1 MTTMVCF
8 RAAGAAYCL
17 PLQAAR
23 SVRTAADVI
32 PLPDTAA
39 DVAGIIPGDPPLTVI
54 SPLNASGRHILVI
67 EAQGQAFGLLVDRV
81 TGLRRVDAADIR
93 PAPKG
98 QGRHR
103 LVSGTIDADDG
114 IVFVADPTAL
124 AGRL

>member
-8 RAAGAAYCL
+8 QADGAAYCL

-23 SVRTAADVI
+23 SVRTAAEVI
-32 PLPDTAA
+32 ALPDPAA

-54 SPLNASGRHILVI
+54 SPLESSGRHILVI
-67 EAQGQAFGLLVDRV
+67 EAQGQTFGLLVDIV
-81 TGLRRVDAADIR
+81 TGIQQIDVADIR

-98 QGRHR
+98 QGRPF
-103 LVSGTIDADDG
+103 VSGTVDRDG
-114 IVFVADPTAL
+114 RLVFVADPTAL

>member
-8 RAAGAAYCL
+8 QAAGAAYCL
-17 PLQAAR
+17 PLRAAR

-32 PLPDTAA
+32 ELPDAGA
-39 DVAGIIPGDPPLTVI
+39 DVAGIVPGDPPLTVL
-54 SPLNASGRHILVI
+54 SPLESSGRHILVI
-67 EAQGQAFGLLVDRV
+67 EAQGQAFGLLVDHV
-81 TGLRRVDAADIR
+81 TGLKEVDADDIR

-103 LVSGTIDADDG
+103 LVSGTIDVDGG

-124 AGRL
+124 AGQL

>member
-67 EAQGQAFGLLVDRV
+67 ETQGQAFGLLVDRV

-98 QGRHR
+98 RHR
-103 LVSGTIDADDG
+103 LVSGTIDADADDG